1 MQKALINEDG
11 AVLNVIEYSD
21 RSGLCGQFP
30 EGCALIECTGL
41 PVCVGDFFD
50 AESGR
55 FLRDGVGIERVPGA
69 EERLEQLEGSV
80 AALTSA
86 LRKLKIDI

>member
-41 PVCVGDFFD
+41 PVCVGDLFD

-55 FLRDGVGIERVPGA
+55 FFRGGAEIERVPTA
-69 EERLEQLEGSV
+69 EERIAQLEAAL
-80 AALTSA
+80 AALTGVTE
-86 LRKLKIDI
+86 